1 MKKKDPKPEEAPAPR
16 AALAPDALKVL
27 PPLTENQAKCLQF
40 ILNFFAEHRFY
51 PTQREMAEAMN
62 IKSNTAEM
70 YVAPLVQK
78 GYLQREPVKQ
88 RNIRLT
94 SDGLERLR
102 MMGVDVHD
110 RLDAA

>member
-1 MKKKDPKPEEAPAPR
+1 MKKKGQKPEEASVPR

-27 PPLTENQAKCLQF
+27 PPLTDNQAKCLEF

-51 PTQREMAEAMN
+51 PTQREIVDAMN
-62 IKSNTAEM
+62 INSNTAEM

-78 GYLQREPVKQ
+78 GYLQRAPVKQ

-94 SDGLERLR
+94 SDALERLR
-102 MMGVDVHD
+102 MMGVDVQA

>member
-1 MKKKDPKPEEAPAPR
+1 MKRKERKPKEAPA
-16 AALAPDALKVL
+16 LAPGALKVL
-27 PPLTENQAKCLQF
+27 PPLTKNQGRCLEF
-40 ILNFFAEHRFY
+40 ILNFFAEHRYY
-51 PTQREMAEAMN
+51 PTQREIAKAMD

-78 GYLQREPVKQ
+78 GYLQREPGRQ

-94 SDGLERLR
+94 GEALERLR

>member
-1 MKKKDPKPEEAPAPR
+1 MEATEPR
-16 AALAPDALKVL
+16 PALAPDSLKVL
-27 PPLTENQAKCLQF
+27 PPLTDNQAKCLEF
-40 ILNFFAEHRFY
+40 ILNFFAEHRYY

-78 GYLQREPVKQ
+78 GYLQREPGKQ

-94 SDGLERLR
+94 GDALERLQ
-102 MMGVDVHD
+102 MMGVDVRD